1 MDKPKSALPSVF
13 PAILAFA
20 VILGVGYFFY
30 SDLKPSSRTEHTLTP
45 PIEIVEP
52 EPAVTIIEAE
62 PAIQQGKEII
72 EQEATEFVAQL
83 AAQDVNHQDAIILNE
98 DNQGS
103 FIRYDGKVLLP
114 KLEHRDTSI
123 NTLLADENLDNT
135 TKINLEFIEQTTSST
150 TLYQLKSQVEDQM
163 AAITIQRPDGQQ
175 ITAPLAEI
183 IAQQQIPLDEKI
195 TLIETTT
202 RHIDTTFGQLHTV
215 DIDQQ
220 TRIKATINRGEQALS
235 LNNIIQQQDS
245 IPDNAIFYLHRVTEN
260 DHQGLWGIIQA
271 GLIKTFR
278 QGISLKGMAR
288 NKELVQVTIPQ
299 DADEK
304 LPNGLSSFLGK
315 LLSSKVDSTY
325 IYNYKTEAMGF
336 DPNVIHPG
344 QQLILIQFNEQ
355 ELKDIYQFFS
365 EQRNSNT
372 QVYAVPF

>member
-45 PIEIVEP
+45 PIEIVEA

-62 PAIQQGKEII
+62 PALQQGKEII

-83 AAQDVNHQDAIILNE
+83 TAQDDKQKDAIVLNE
-98 DNQGS
+98 NNLGS
-103 FIRYDGKVLLP
+103 FVRYDGKILLP

-123 NTLLADENLDNT
+123 NTLLADESLDNT
-135 TKINLEFIEQTTSST
+135 TKINLEFIEKTTSST
-150 TLYQLKSQVEDQM
+150 TLAQLESQVEDQM
-163 AAITIQRPDGQQ
+163 AAITIQRQNGQT

-183 IAQQQIPLDEKI
+183 IAQQQISLDENI

-202 RHIDTTFGQLHTV
+202 KNIETTYGQLHTV

-220 TRIKATINRGEQALS
+220 TIIKATINHGEQALS
-235 LNNIIQQQDS
+235 INEIIKQQDS

-278 QGISLKGMAR
+278 QGISLEGMAP
-288 NKELVQVTIPQ
+288 NKELVQVTIPH

-336 DPNVIHPG
+336 NPNIIHPG
-344 QQLILIQFNEQ
+344 QQLILIRFTEQ